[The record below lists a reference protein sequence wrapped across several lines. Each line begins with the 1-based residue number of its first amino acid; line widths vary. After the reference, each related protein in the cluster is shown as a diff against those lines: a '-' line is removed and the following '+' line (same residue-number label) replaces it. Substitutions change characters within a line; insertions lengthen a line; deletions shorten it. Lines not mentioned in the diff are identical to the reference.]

1 MPDVTHMPT
10 PRIPAAP
17 RNSVF
22 PMVVRVFLS
31 AFCHTSPFAAWIA
44 QGQAEYFAGVRP
56 TLRSAPASDA
66 TMGLPGRIPLL
77 RTDSGAFSRSRRSL
91 VVTPLAIGLHRSLA
105 PFSAEP
111 RADLSRAQVPPAML
125 GARAVFLA
133 LVTPR
138 RGVDDRMFSGCRC
151 HLTSRYRIPVQGR
164 SSQKLMVPAELAADA
179 FVNWKTE
186 DDAIE
191 PESRVLIEPPAV

>member
-1 MPDVTHMPT
+1 MPDMPHVPT

-66 TMGLPGRIPLL
+66 TMGLPGRVPFLGTHDVL
-77 RTDSGAFSRSRRSL
+77 FRSRRSL
-91 VVTPLAIGLHRSLA
+91 VMAPFAIRLHRSLA
-105 PFSAEP
+105 PFPAEP
-111 RADLSRAQVPPAML
+111 RADLSFAQVPSAML
-125 GARAVFLA
+125 RARAVFLA

-164 SSQKLMVPAELAADA
+164 SSQKLTVPAELAAFA

-191 PESRVLIEPPAV
+191 PERIVVLEPPAV